1 LDFLETMD
9 VRQIRQAGYFQLVL
23 LTVLSCGCSSLWRE
37 APSPVPRPPKVR
49 MDASWFLENP
59 SKDVVTRIA
68 EERKTHIETVLA
80 SREKGVV
87 SIPLRDAICG
97 DTEAS
102 DKLAGSTTASTP
114 DESYSV
120 TIDVNPE
127 QTAEKSGSGGFMIKL
142 NRGTNDGR

>member
-1 LDFLETMD
+1 MD
-9 VRQIRQAGYFQLVL
+9 VRQIRQAGYLQLVL

-97 DTEAS
+97 DAICGDTEAS
-102 DKLAGSTTASTP
+102 DKLAGSTTTSTP

-127 QTAEKSGSGGFMIKL
+127 QTAEKSGSGGLMIKL
-142 NRGTNDGR
+142 NRGTNDVR

>member
-1 LDFLETMD
+1 MD
-9 VRQIRQAGYFQLVL
+9 VRQIRLAGYLPLVL
-23 LTVLSCGCSSLWRE
+23 LTGLSCGCSSLWRE
-37 APSPVPRPPKVR
+37 APSPVARPPKVR

-59 SKDVVTRIA
+59 SKDVVMRIA
-68 EERKTHIETVLA
+68 EERKTHVETVLA

-87 SIPLRDAICG
+87 SIPLRDAICGDAICG

-127 QTAEKSGSGGFMIKL
+127 QSAGKSGSGGLMIKL
-142 NRGTNDGR
+142 NRGTNDVR